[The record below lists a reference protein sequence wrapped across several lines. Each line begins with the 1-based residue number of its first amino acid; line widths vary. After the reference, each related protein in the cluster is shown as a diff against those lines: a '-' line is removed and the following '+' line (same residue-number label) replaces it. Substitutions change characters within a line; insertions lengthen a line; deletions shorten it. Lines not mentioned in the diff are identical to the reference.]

1 MVSFFFKYITDFLL
15 LHFPKKLFLASKSP
29 RRAELLTKVGLTFQI
44 IVSGIDEKL
53 STVSDPQE
61 LVKTTSLL
69 KAKAVSKKID
79 DGIIIS
85 ADTVVDVGNEI
96 LGKPNDKADAER
108 MLNLLSGREHRV
120 LTGFTILDVYTM
132 YIITDIAETFVKFK
146 PLLDYEIK
154 EYIATNNPLDKAGA
168 YGIQDGICAFFIEG
182 IKGCYYNV
190 MGFPLNKF
198 YFSAIEFVKH
208 YEKK

>member
-1 MVSFFFKYITDFLL
+1 MNFLL

-29 RRAELLTKVGLTFQI
+29 RRAELLAKVGLTFEVI
-44 IVSGIDEKL
+44 TSGVDEKL
-53 STVSDPQE
+53 LTILDPKE
-61 LVKTTSLL
+61 LVIESSLL
-69 KAKAVSKKID
+69 KANAVSKKIE
-79 DGIIIS
+79 DGIILS
-85 ADTVVDVGNEI
+85 ADTVVYFGNEI
-96 LGKPNDKADAER
+96 LGKPKDKTDAKR
-108 MLNLLSGREHRV
+108 MLNLLSGKEHKV
-120 LTGFTILDVYTM
+120 FTGFTIMDTYTM
-132 YIITDIAETFVKFK
+132 FKKTDIAETVVKFK

-198 YFSAIEFVKH
+198 YVSATEFIKQ

>member
-1 MVSFFFKYITDFLL
+1 MNFLL

-29 RRAELLTKVGLTFQI
+29 RRAELLTKVGLTFE
-44 IVSGIDEKL
+44 VFTSGVDEKL
-53 STVSDPQE
+53 LTTLEPKE
-61 LVKTTSLL
+61 LVIKSSLL
-69 KAKAVSKKID
+69 KANAVSKKIE
-79 DGIIIS
+79 DGIVIS
-85 ADTVVDVGNEI
+85 ADTVVYFDNEI
-96 LGKPNDKADAER
+96 LGKPKDKTDAER
-108 MLNLLSGREHRV
+108 MLNLLSGKEHKV
-120 LTGFTILDVYTM
+120 FTGFTIMDTYTM
-132 YIITDIAETFVKFK
+132 FKKTDIAETVVKFK

-198 YFSAIEFVKH
+198 YVSATEFIKQ